1 MANASVGPP
10 GGVPDEKS
18 VRGVVLVLRFERHTF
33 MDVAT
38 LVSRAAASHRIPL
51 VLAYI
56 GPDVF
61 LPLLSAGAAVLGALL
76 VFWQRS
82 IAIARAAWRFVFR
95 RGQAADPG
103 SE

>member
-1 MANASVGPP
+1 
-10 GGVPDEKS
+10 
-18 VRGVVLVLRFERHTF
+18 

-38 LVSRAAASHRIPL
+38 LVSRATAGNPIPM

-61 LPLLSAGAAVLGALL
+61 LPLLSAGAAVVGALL

-82 IAIARAAWRFVFR
+82 VAMARAAWRFVFR
-95 RGQAADPG
+95 RGQAADPR